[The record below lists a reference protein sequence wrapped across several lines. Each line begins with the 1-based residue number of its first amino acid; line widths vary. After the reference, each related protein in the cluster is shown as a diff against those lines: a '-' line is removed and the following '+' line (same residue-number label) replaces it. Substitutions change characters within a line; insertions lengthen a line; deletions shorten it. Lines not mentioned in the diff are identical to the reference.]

1 MEPEEEKKENKKEG
15 MSWLEK
21 LQLSLDAAG
30 MVPGYGE
37 FADLANAAIYG
48 MQGDWKNA
56 GISAA
61 AMIPVV
67 GSTGTAAR
75 LAYKGSKVAADA
87 LPVVSRVKTANRL
100 SKKGVDYAM
109 PPSVQKKWVK
119 KSKPKPVQSTNTPDP
134 TKKSV
139 KDFAKG
145 VGSKVNPKNWSTP
158 MKLGVLL
165 GGGYAGYET
174 FFGGDDTKPK
184 ITDMPG
190 FSNDNKEVPKST
202 IKRNA
207 AGELEYIQEE
217 EKEMGMGGIVQHDGG
232 VQKPITER
240 MSEYVGKSHAEGGI
254 KLQQLQTGGQKIEVE
269 GGEMEYSDMP
279 MSDGSSSD
287 YIFSDKLKY
296 GGRTFADTA
305 KVMAEEG
312 GSEKQIMTLA
322 KMQEAA
328 AKNKGEAG
336 RDPNMIMEEGGAK
349 PPYGGLKKMV
359 NGGPERK
366 NLGNEGIATMQPGLG
381 GGYFGSSDA
390 NMISEEEERKDF
402 FNRNKSILKDLG
414 IHSYQDYN
422 PSKHAEMF
430 QKKVNTHYKQNFENN
445 EELRT
450 ELAGKGIT
458 DADAYIKSVGFEG
471 KGARG
476 IDGDHGEYTNSIT
489 TEVAKPA
496 EDKVINQ
503 DAGVSQSSNDT
514 GTGGG
519 TSAGGTPEEEATPT
533 FEAPDNTI
541 GDLANMAAVGMALRD
556 KPDYMKNPE
565 LVKPGVVVAGREA
578 KVNMD
583 RVDNSDL
590 LARNASDA
598 NALNKAI
605 ETSGGGS
612 SNIANKI
619 AAFAKKK
626 QADREIKS
634 DQNRTNAQISNQ
646 ETIKNAE
653 IGARNVSNA
662 LSASDTNARNILAA
676 DTTNTQNK
684 MVVDEFNRG
693 ADAATFDRKLNAV
706 ETAAANI
713 NQIYRDKAQY
723 ASNERVAQAQSGKTG
738 IYERELMTSLLNK
751 LNNNG

>member
-1 MEPEEEKKENKKEG
+1 MEPEEKKENKKEG

-37 FADLANAAIYG
+37 VADLANAAIYG

-61 AMIPVV
+61 AMLPIV

-75 LAYKGSKVAADA
+75 LAYKGAKAAGDA
-87 LPVVSRVKTANRL
+87 LPVVSRVKTAERL
-100 SKKGVDYAM
+100 GKKGVDYAM
-109 PPSVQKKWVK
+109 PPSVQRKWVK
-119 KSKPKPVQSTNTPDP
+119 KSKPVQASKAPDP

-139 KDFAKG
+139 KDYAKG
-145 VGSKVNPKNWSTP
+145 VGSKVNPKNWSTA

-165 GGGYAGYET
+165 GAGYGGYET

-184 ITDMPG
+184 ITSMPG
-190 FSNDNKEVPKST
+190 FSNAIKEVPKST
-202 IKRNA
+202 IKRNE

-240 MSEYVGKSHAEGGI
+240 MSEYVGRSHAEGGI
-254 KLQQLQTGGQKIEVE
+254 KLKELQTGGQKIEVE

-312 GSEKQIMTLA
+312 GSEEQIMTLA

-336 RDPNMIMEEGGAK
+336 RDPNMIMEEGG
-349 PPYGGLKKMV
+349 PI
-359 NGGPERK
+359 RK
-366 NLGNEGIATMQPGLG
+366 NLGNEGIAAMQPGLG

-390 NMISEEEERKDF
+390 KMISEEEERKDF
-402 FNRNKSILKDLG
+402 FNRNKSILKELG

-445 EELRT
+445 EELRA

-503 DAGVSQSSNDT
+503 DAGVSQPAEDT
-514 GTGGG
+514 GTGEG
-519 TSAGGTPEEEATPT
+519 TSAGGKPEEEATPT

-556 KPDYMKNPE
+556 KPDYMKNPD
-565 LVKPGVVVAGREA
+565 LVKPGIVVAGREA

-590 LARNASDA
+590 LARNAADA

-634 DQNRTNAQISNQ
+634 DQNRTNVQISNQ
-646 ETIKNAE
+646 EAIQNAQ

-662 LSASDTNARNILAA
+662 LNASDTNARNILAA
-676 DTTNTQNK
+676 NTTNVQNK